1 MNIGKIGPSFTGFL
15 TLNLENMDEGGSR
28 RERLNTNN
36 IIRINMIMKYIKS
49 IARRQKSRYTHFG
62 CFCFYRH
69 SPPCIFYKDNK
80 KAPSFCKKE
89 A

>member
-36 IIRINMIMKYIKS
+36 IIRI
-49 IARRQKSRYTHFG
+49 
-62 CFCFYRH
+62 
-69 SPPCIFYKDNK
+69 
-80 KAPSFCKKE
+80 KE
-89 A
+89 APGGTYIEARESKPTGSSCTLYHTEMGMDQVLNAYTAASQSTNINIEV